1 MTMRTILQRISG
13 CCRFRFSIVQFV
25 LRMIYFRLVHW
36 LFPNRRPQSPCKT
49 FRKKNS
55 LACYKLRFNQKRI
68 GFDHYELFRI
78 TNPKAGEYY
87 VLPIEALQKKVNRH
101 ISYHRSGAFHRRE
114 ESGERVIPRDGE
126 ADQRRA
132 ELLNQAT
139 WHLSHQLDGYCL
151 AVGPRVSKDAL
162 ETMIEILDG
171 YILPPLKLVV
181 NIQTLLDRK
190 NLTIPMLETPQKRK
204 AYNVV
209 AKAIENEEVTTL
221 SSEEIE
227 ASIRKA
233 LGDQSKITTLEP
245 KSGKY
250 FTFSKE
256 VTMKLIDIA
265 RELSL
270 EKMEGKPSAF
280 WTDTQSTCSK
290 KSNS

>member
-1 MTMRTILQRISG
+1 
-13 CCRFRFSIVQFV
+13 
-25 LRMIYFRLVHW
+25 
-36 LFPNRRPQSPCKT
+36 
-49 FRKKNS
+49 
-55 LACYKLRFNQKRI
+55 
-68 GFDHYELFRI
+68 
-78 TNPKAGEYY
+78 
-87 VLPIEALQKKVNRH
+87 
-101 ISYHRSGAFHRRE
+101 
-114 ESGERVIPRDGE
+114 
-126 ADQRRA
+126 
-132 ELLNQAT
+132 
-139 WHLSHQLDGYCL
+139 
-151 AVGPRVSKDAL
+151 
-162 ETMIEILDG
+162 MIEILDG